1 MNWLFGWS
9 IHAAWEYIASTATL
23 ANLIGAAA
31 VAVAILLPK
40 PLDFITDLRKWA
52 IVVAVIAFGYS
63 SVLLKGYSDGLAVK
77 QSEWDAAVAREAES
91 NEAAR
96 AEAERDIGPVS
107 SDRRV
112 FASDPDNRNR
122 VGRKQACP

>member
-9 IHAAWEYIASTATL
+9 VHAAWEYIASTATL

-63 SVLLKGYSDGLAVK
+63 SVLFKGYSDGLAVK
-77 QSEWDAAVAREAES
+77 QSEWDAALVK
-91 NEAAR
+91 AADSGEKDR
-96 AEAERDIGPVS
+96 AEAERIVGPVTN
-107 SDRRV
+107 DRSV

-122 VGRKQACP
+122 IGRKQVCP